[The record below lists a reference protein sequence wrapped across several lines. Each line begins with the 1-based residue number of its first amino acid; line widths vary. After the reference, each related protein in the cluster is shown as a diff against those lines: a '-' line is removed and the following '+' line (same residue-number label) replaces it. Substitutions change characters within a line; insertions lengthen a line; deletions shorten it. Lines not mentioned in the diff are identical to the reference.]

1 MPLLDDAIAQA
12 LAAVQPPQPD
22 PSVQVD
28 PSTQAVFDTAGS
40 AMAGIAGGAGAAL
53 DAFAPPAPQMGF
65 QPPPAPAPPVGP
77 APPPVEEAYG
87 PTFTAPTPPSTV
99 AQADQQVGQAVADA
113 AQSQS
118 DADTLAFD
126 ANRARKN
133 REAGTQAAYAERL
146 GQLGADRQLATAHA
160 HAQADAETAQH
171 IQQLQDMAAREPNPS
186 RYWDNMSGFGK
197 AMWAIGM
204 LAGAV
209 NVSITPGAQNAALA
223 VLRSEIDSD
232 IKRQQERMGKELA
245 ALREKGGMMKDRHQ
259 RVLTDLSDE
268 YTLGL
273 TKLQAL
279 ERAWMARDAVPGDL
293 DAQAAKARAK
303 ALFDE
308 LKLPYIS
315 KWRDTRVQAN
325 EAANARAHDR
335 SMQSVRLAHAKAMQD
350 DEQAFTKEE
359 NFRKFQYDLAKSP
372 VSVGVGAG
380 SARNPIGKD
389 GTPLY
394 YELSNRADPS
404 GAPQVVLADQSGKT
418 AKDGVVMF
426 KDKDEWKKAN
436 ETIATADTLYNNLT
450 RLRDDLKNEG
460 SMYEAIVAGVMSPE
474 LSSLLQESGYAVAQL
489 QNDRVTDKDFS
500 SGVQQIVGFDPN
512 GGWLQRGKF
521 ALNKDEVINNITRL
535 IDQHHKKVQA
545 GLQQFNNAAINGQNT
560 QILYRPAN
568 LRPDKAAEETTA
580 DITGAGPIASATAP
594 GPFRIGGAA
603 PDSPGA
609 IRKVGPVADVA
620 DYRQRSKEG
629 AKDPNAVSLPKHD
642 SQAVESVIAAGTGTG
657 PKTVRAKAEKVLAD
671 LTKEA
676 EGLNARI
683 EAAHAASKDH
693 WSDSTGQLPPDLQ
706 KAGQRLAEIAET
718 SAIVKAVTADI
729 EKRTK
734 ATLDKFEIFV
744 EGASGFDAATL
755 RQKAKYMGLGATE
768 EVNEVLRKHGYG
780 R

>member
-460 SMYEAIVAGVMSPE
+460 SMYEAIVAG
-474 LSSLLQESGYAVAQL
+474 
-489 QNDRVTDKDFS
+489 
-500 SGVQQIVGFDPN
+500 
-512 GGWLQRGKF
+512 
-521 ALNKDEVINNITRL
+521 
-535 IDQHHKKVQA
+535 
-545 GLQQFNNAAINGQNT
+545 LQQFNNAAINGQNT

-671 LTKEA
+671 LTQEA